1 MSHNLKFIRQMFR
14 HLPIGNDL
22 YDLYDLYESN
32 QSRYMRLINLVILTE
47 YHRDLYPD
55 YKGADGDSIWLTHD
69 LVETVLQA

>member
-14 HLPIGNDL
+14 HLPIGN
-22 YDLYDLYESN
+22 DLYDLYESN